1 MFSSNEIVT
10 SNVHDKSCKDYKS
23 PTGPART
30 VYHSAGHGCLPHR
43 SWVVGLGFLQW
54 LSLISTSVPSESSTQ
69 NTWRDLAPCVP
80 SLQLFEHSV
89 HGPMLH
95 LRDKRVRIP
104 CAHNL
109 PPPELKKTQQQQQGL
124 SAVRMEFQRGQG
136 TRKRSHSSPRLP
148 LHQQFKMASQNY
160 TNNLKDASMTI
171 QYLIYSLIIVTITN
185 KHVFVIT
192 HCVLT
197 LEGMT
202 ACYIFCAGP
211 QASFPYRTDHQLA
224 IHRPHE
230 HIQQWEPPFL
240 WQNK

>member
-1 MFSSNEIVT
+1 MYMIKVAKITSHQPVQHALCTTLLGMAVFHIVRGLLVWVSCNGFHLFLPLFLRNLRRRTPDATLLHAFRRYSFLNTLSTVLCSICEIKGWEFLVPII
-10 SNVHDKSCKDYKS
+10 S
-23 PTGPART
+23 P
-30 VYHSAGHGCLPHR
+30 
-43 SWVVGLGFLQW
+43 
-54 LSLISTSVPSESSTQ
+54 
-69 NTWRDLAPCVP
+69 
-80 SLQLFEHSV
+80 
-89 HGPMLH
+89 
-95 LRDKRVRIP
+95 
-104 CAHNL
+104 

-148 LHQQFKMASQNY
+148 LHQQFKMAPQNY

-171 QYLIYSLIIVTITN
+171 KYLIYSLIIVTITN

-211 QASFPYRTDHQLA
+211 RASFPYRTDHQLA